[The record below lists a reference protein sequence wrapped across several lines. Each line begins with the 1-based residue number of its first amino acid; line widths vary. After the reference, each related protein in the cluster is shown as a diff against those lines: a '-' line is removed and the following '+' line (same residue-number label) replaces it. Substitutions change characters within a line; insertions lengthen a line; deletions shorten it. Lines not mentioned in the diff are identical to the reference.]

1 MQAPRRIAA
10 LVLVIG
16 VTAATL
22 PGVAASL
29 GGLTP
34 RKLGAD
40 SAVVSACDSDG
51 FSVSYTNSGGNVTSV
66 DVSGIADPGCEGGQ
80 LSVVLAN
87 ASGTSIGAGGPTTVP
102 TDAGTVDN
110 TMTVS
115 LSPTPA
121 ASTVA
126 AVHVAVTGP

>member
-1 MQAPRRIAA
+1 MHPRRKVAA
-10 LVLVIG
+10 VVLAIG
-16 VTAATL
+16 LTAATL

-29 GGLTP
+29 GGLTTH
-34 RKLGAD
+34 KLGAGQ
-40 SAVVSACDSDG
+40 AVVSACDSDG
-51 FSVSYTNSGGNVTSV
+51 FTTSYNNSGGNITSV

-80 LSVVLAN
+80 LSLVLAN

-110 TMTVS
+110 TMTVT

-121 ASTVA
+121 ASAVA
-126 AVHVAVTGP
+126 AVHVVVTGP

>member
-1 MQAPRRIAA
+1 MHTRRKVAAAA
-10 LVLVIG
+10 LAIG
-16 VTAATL
+16 LTAATL

-34 RKLGAD
+34 HKLGAGT
-40 SAVVSACDSDG
+40 AVVSACDSDG
-51 FSVSYTNSGGNVTSV
+51 FTMSYTTSGASVTAV

-80 LSVVLAN
+80 LSLVLAN
-87 ASGTSIGAGGPTTVP
+87 ASGTSVGAGGPTTVP

-110 TMTVS
+110 TMTVT

-121 ASTVA
+121 ASVVA
-126 AVHVAVTGP
+126 AVHVVVTGP